1 MLSQIRNLAELS
13 IAIFKN
19 CVSFNPNHMM
29 VLSRLRSFHIDVFC
43 KEECSYLKWDT
54 LWHIAHNHLHIVR
67 NLCVVPS
74 QSPVPINLIDI
85 PLWRVQIIRKGEVL
99 VEHSKKWT
107 CCDYNEFIQK
117 RQFVIISLHALNQI
131 NNEGLEQVDERKY
144 VISVKILILQKV
156 FEGTHPEVR
165 LEGNEEKDTGVD
177 ETVILTIVL
186 N

>member
-1 MLSQIRNLAELS
+1 M
-13 IAIFKN
+13 
-19 CVSFNPNHMM
+19 
-29 VLSRLRSFHIDVFC
+29 
-43 KEECSYLKWDT
+43 
-54 LWHIAHNHLHIVR
+54 
-67 NLCVVPS
+67 
-74 QSPVPINLIDI
+74 
-85 PLWRVQIIRKGEVL
+85 
-99 VEHSKKWT
+99 EHSKQRT
-107 CCDYNEFIQK
+107 CCDYNKFIQK